1 MAERLKAHAWNA
13 CVGKPTV
20 GSNPTLSAILFVER
34 IKLKVLVSGCVFGRP
49 VRWNG
54 SDRNN
59 DLLKVWA
66 EKEGIELIPVCPEDE
81 LFGTPR
87 SPIRLEQIQGTEI
100 VVGKMNG
107 KDIYRSLMD
116 KCFEIYERD
125 REVVGFIGISGS
137 PSCGISV
144 GVKGRGSTMK
154 APMHL
159 QARVPTTEISSLKSE
174 KNREI
179 FLRRIKKHKKDRL
192 WTTMFTLA

>member
-1 MAERLKAHAWNA
+1 M
-13 CVGKPTV
+13 
-20 GSNPTLSAILFVER
+20 GSNPTLSAILFIER
-34 IKLKVLVSGCVFGRP
+34 IALKVLVSGCVFGSP

-54 SDRNN
+54 SDRNDN
-59 DLLKVWA
+59 SLKIWA
-66 EKEGIELIPVCPEDE
+66 EKEGIKLIPVCPEDE

-87 SPIRLEQIQGTEI
+87 SPIRLEQIQGTKI

-125 REVVGFIGISGS
+125 REIVGFIGISGS

-144 GVKGRGSTMK
+144 GVRGRGSTMK

-159 QARVPTTEISSLKSE
+159 QSPVPTTEISSLRSD

-179 FLRRIKKHKKDRL
+179 FLKRIKKHKEARL
-192 WTTMFTLA
+192 WTTMFTSA